1 MANKY
6 HRQGY
11 LSAGLVKKLVTAK
24 SDNKELL
31 KKLIRETK
39 KLVSP
44 KFFKDKKVR
53 VKTLPG
59 EKPIEFN
66 KEILTV
72 DESIDIDQMSNNQI
86 KKQIQKFAPI
96 VGSKNKKLAK
106 EVNQSGLTKKIRTSN
121 GD

>member
-44 KFFKDKKVR
+44 KFFKDKKVKI
-53 VKTLPG
+53 KTLPG

-72 DESIDIDQMSNNQI
+72 DESIDIDKMSNNQI

-96 VGSKNKKLAK
+96 VGSKNKKLAN
-106 EVNQSGLTKKIRTSN
+106 EVNQSGLTKKIK
-121 GD
+121 DK

>member
-24 SDNKELL
+24 SDNKEILM
-31 KKLIRETK
+31 KLIRETK

-59 EKPIEFN
+59 EKPMEFT
-66 KEILTV
+66 KEIITP
-72 DESIDIDQMSNNQI
+72 EEKIDIDQMSNNQI

-106 EVNQSGLTKKIRTSN
+106 EVNQSGLTKKIK
-121 GD
+121 DK

>member
-11 LSAGLVKKLVTAK
+11 LSAGLVKKLITDK
-24 SDNKELL
+24 DTNTKLL
-31 KKLIRETK
+31 MKLVRETK

-59 EKPIEFN
+59 EKPIEFT

-86 KKQIQKFAPI
+86 KKQIQKLAPI
-96 VGSKNKKLAK
+96 IGSKNKKLAE
-106 EVNQSGLTKKIRTSN
+106 EVNQSGLTKKIK
-121 GD
+121 DK

>member
-31 KKLIRETK
+31 MKLIRETK
-39 KLVSP
+39 KLVAP
-44 KFFKDKKVR
+44 KFFKDKKIR
-53 VKTLPG
+53 LKGYPD
-59 EKPIEFN
+59 EKPIEVI
-66 KEILTV
+66 KEIITP
-72 DESIDIDQMSNNQI
+72 EEYIDISQMSNNQI

-106 EVNQSGLTKKIRTSN
+106 EVNQSGLTKKIK
-121 GD
+121 DK

>member
-1 MANKY
+1 MSNKY

-11 LSAGLVKKLVTAK
+11 LSAGLVKKLVTSK
-24 SDNKELL
+24 SNNKEILM
-31 KKLIRETK
+31 KLIRETK

-59 EKPIEFN
+59 EKPIEFT

-106 EVNQSGLTKKIRTSN
+106 EVNQSGLTKKIK
-121 GD
+121 DK